1 MARKK
6 SQERLARE
14 FGYMWP
20 IFTGLL
26 ALIMIAPR
34 WIGFLWWEA
43 KPNAVVPLMS
53 VGLSLFAISLI
64 FRKAWLYFFRF
75 WMHWVS
81 RTMAWVM
88 THVLL
93 SLFFFVVMSPWV
105 LVLRLFGKR
114 FLDTE
119 WKDGKDSYW
128 LPREAPECELDRYR
142 KQF

>member
-26 ALIMIAPR
+26 ALVMIAPK

-43 KPNAVVPLMS
+43 KPLAVWLPVFGVL
-53 VGLSLFAISLI
+53 LFAISQI
-64 FRKAWLYFFRF
+64 FPKAWAYFFRF
-75 WMHWVS
+75 WMHWVA

-88 THVLL
+88 TRVLL
-93 SLFFFVVMSPWV
+93 SLFFFLVMSPYV
-105 LVLRLFGKR
+105 LLLRLFGKR

-128 LPREAPECELDRYR
+128 LPREAPEYELERYR